1 MENRKNNVNH
11 IEEDN
16 LVDLKI
22 GKTGSGKTFLLK
34 QTLVNFIIRNRYN
47 GIPFNDLVNKLE
59 KESCNL
65 NNALLIDLK
74 NNKDEYLKILE
85 HFNINL
91 KELK

>member
-16 LVDLKI
+16 LVDLK
-22 GKTGSGKTFLLK
+22 TGSGKTFLLK
-34 QTLVNFIIRNRYN
+34 QTLVNFIIKNRYN
-47 GIPFNDLVNKLE
+47 GIPFNDLVKKLE

-85 HFNINL
+85 HFNIR
-91 KELK
+91 